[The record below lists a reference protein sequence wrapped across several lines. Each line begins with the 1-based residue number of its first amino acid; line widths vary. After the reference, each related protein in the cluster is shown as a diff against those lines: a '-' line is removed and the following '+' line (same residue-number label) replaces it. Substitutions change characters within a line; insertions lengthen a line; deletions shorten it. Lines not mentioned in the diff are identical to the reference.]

1 MRRFDKTKNIQK
13 ANLLAEQR
21 YLQSKGIIKEN
32 MVDESDL
39 YEAERVSMS
48 EFFGDVTDNVDT
60 LLKMFSKYKPNNS
73 WFMTVGYVNNVSSS
87 SLPVNINPENLAG
100 FEEIA
105 AKLDNPKLKRY
116 LDSMIGSDE
125 WTSVKN
131 KYAVDQER
139 AARGLKTKSPG
150 KATYTNPYAGRKY
163 KDSETKEDITIPS
176 KVYSTKSF
184 TIQWNNV
191 KTKADR
197 DAEITALRAKHGI
210 TGDEGSIDT
219 DDMRGRGY
227 ERVPGTPFKQH
238 QGTKNTMIDFYAK
251 GGVKSHKSKFFI
263 NFEGDIAELTP
274 EETNFIFA
282 NSKSKES
289 GMPKRL
295 ADMANQEAARE
306 IWNMESLYEFKNF
319 NLDNIFYI
327 NCTMNIDGDNKKF
340 SYINKN
346 AVPSGLNQGEFS
358 EFIEAS
364 LPKSNAVNEGPIMG
378 IYENV
383 DDKTLIDAIEGLED
397 ADIGWSNN
405 PNKGL
410 SIAFDWDNVDE
421 DLLLTQILN
430 LIKKVNPNA
439 DLGKKKQSLVD
450 TKSNILA
457 NFNSKLYSASQ
468 RSFSAFR
475 GLKDYFIDNLEIFK

>member
-21 YLQSKGIIKEN
+21 YLQSKNIIKEN

-39 YEAERVSMS
+39 YEAERISMS

-73 WFMTVGYVNNVSSS
+73 WFMTVGYVNNVGAI
-87 SLPVNINPENLAG
+87 PVNINPENLAK

-105 AKLDNPKLKRY
+105 TNIDSPTLKRY
-116 LDSMIGSDE
+116 LDSMIGSEE

-139 AARGLKTKSPG
+139 AAKGLKTKSPG
-150 KATYTNPYAGRKY
+150 KAAYTNPYAGRKY

-184 TIQWNNV
+184 TVQWNNV

-210 TGDEGSIDT
+210 TGDEGSIPT

-238 QGTKNTMIDFYAK
+238 QGTKNTMLDFYAK

-263 NFEGDIAELTP
+263 NFDGDISELTP
-274 EETNFIFA
+274 EDANFIFA
-282 NSKSKES
+282 NSKSTNKV
-289 GMPKRL
+289 MPKRL

-306 IWNMESLYEFKNF
+306 IWEMESLYEFKNF
-319 NLDNIFYI
+319 NLENIFFI

-340 SYINKN
+340 SYINRN
-346 AVPSGLNQGEFS
+346 AVPSGLNPSEFS

-364 LPKSNAVNEGPIMG
+364 LPKS
-378 IYENV
+378 
-383 DDKTLIDAIEGLED
+383 
-397 ADIGWSNN
+397 IG
-405 PNKGL
+405 G
-410 SIAFDWDNVDE
+410 
-421 DLLLTQILN
+421 
-430 LIKKVNPNA
+430 
-439 DLGKKKQSLVD
+439 
-450 TKSNILA
+450 
-457 NFNSKLYSASQ
+457 
-468 RSFSAFR
+468 
-475 GLKDYFIDNLEIFK
+475 